1 MNAGQASEDTSQ
13 YSPGKFTKYAG
24 SIGASQMEDT
34 LRTKGKTMNS
44 QGLTSIIK
52 GLNNTAT

>member
-34 LRTKGKTMNS
+34 
-44 QGLTSIIK
+44 
-52 GLNNTAT
+52 